1 LGRCGERAVR
11 SEVPREQPQIGND
24 VSEGATEIDFR
35 VIVITYR
42 FVTMIKHS
50 RNASSDFVRRGV
62 ETGAVVILTIMLICA
77 VLASLGV
84 GVLVAYGVCIGMFGV
99 FRMHARQVAAEKMA
113 GRVGAPAHVAK
124 S

>member
-1 LGRCGERAVR
+1 LGRCGEGAVR